1 MYTVDDKI
9 QLSANDLVNH
19 LACRH
24 LTELNLEVEAGLLVK
39 PNGWDPELELQRD
52 RGLAHE
58 QAYIGHLQDQGCQMT
73 TIEGVAVEDGSLA
86 ATVAAMRSGDQF
98 IYQAAL
104 RHGRF
109 AGRADILRRV
119 DVPSALGEWSYEVI
133 DTKLARET
141 RGGTILQ
148 LSLYSDL
155 VGAVQGKQPEY
166 MYVVAPWT
174 EFEPQQYRVDDYA
187 AYYRLIRMMLESSV
201 DQADLPGVY
210 PDPKGHCDICRWRD
224 QCASRRRADDHL
236 CLVAGISSLQ
246 ISELVER
253 NVATTGSLAV
263 EPLPI
268 AWKPN
273 RGAESSY
280 ARVREQARVQVESRD
295 KTIPVYET
303 LVPEAETG
311 LALLPEPSSG
321 DIFLDL
327 EGDPFVG
334 RSGLEYLF
342 GYLTID
348 EAGQEAYGAL
358 WGFTAAAEKRNF
370 EGFIDWVMSRWEQ
383 YPDLHIYHY
392 APYEPSALKRLM
404 GRYATREEEVDQM
417 LRAGLF
423 VDLYRVVRGGLRAGV
438 ESYSIKQLEQF
449 FAFTRQ
455 VSAQRRQLSA
465 VRHVPSSGIRGRG
478 RHSRHT

>member
-1 MYTVDDKI
+1 M
-9 QLSANDLVNH
+9 
-19 LACRH
+19 
-24 LTELNLEVEAGLLVK
+24 
-39 PNGWDPELELQRD
+39 
-52 RGLAHE
+52 
-58 QAYIGHLQDQGCQMT
+58 
-73 TIEGVAVEDGSLA
+73 
-86 ATVAAMRSGDQF
+86 
-98 IYQAAL
+98 
-104 RHGRF
+104 
-109 AGRADILRRV
+109 
-119 DVPSALGEWSYEVI
+119 I

-224 QCASRRRADDHL
+224 RCAARRRADDHL

-253 NVATTGSLAV
+253 NVATTSSLAV

-280 ARVREQARVQVESRD
+280 VRVREQARVQVESRD

-348 EAGQEAYGAL
+348 EAGQEEYGAL

-370 EGFIDWVMSRWEQ
+370 ESFVDWVMARWEQ

-404 GRYATREEEVDQM
+404 GRYATREDEVDQM

-438 ESYSIKQLEQF
+438 ESYSIKELEKF
-449 FAFTRQ
+449 FAFTRR
-455 VSAQRRQLSA
+455 VSLSEANSALFALSRLLEFGDGDAIHDAHQEAVAGYNRDDCASARHLRHWLEEIRDQLVREGAVIERPVPGDGQPSEEISERQQMIQALA
-465 VRHVPSSGIRGRG
+465 ERIAGDVDPLGN
-478 RHSRHT
+478 

>member
-1 MYTVDDKI
+1 MYKVNGKI

-24 LTELNLEVEAGLLVK
+24 LTELNLEVEAGLQAR
-39 PNGWDPELELQRD
+39 PNGWDPELELLRD

-58 QAYIGHLQDQGCQMT
+58 QAYIGHLQEQGCQVT
-73 TIEGVAVEDGSLA
+73 TIEGVAVEDGPLA

-155 VGAVQGKQPEY
+155 VGALQGKQPEY

-210 PDPKGHCDICRWRD
+210 PDPKGHCEICRWRD
-224 QCASRRRADDHL
+224 QCAARRRADDHL

-246 ISELVER
+246 ISELLER
-253 NVATTGSLAV
+253 NVATTSSLAV

-280 ARVREQARVQVESRD
+280 A
-295 KTIPVYET
+295 
-303 LVPEAETG
+303 
-311 LALLPEPSSG
+311 
-321 DIFLDL
+321 
-327 EGDPFVG
+327 EGP
-334 RSGLEYLF
+334 
-342 GYLTID
+342 
-348 EAGQEAYGAL
+348 
-358 WGFTAAAEKRNF
+358 
-370 EGFIDWVMSRWEQ
+370 
-383 YPDLHIYHY
+383 
-392 APYEPSALKRLM
+392 
-404 GRYATREEEVDQM
+404 
-417 LRAGLF
+417 
-423 VDLYRVVRGGLRAGV
+423 
-438 ESYSIKQLEQF
+438 
-449 FAFTRQ
+449 
-455 VSAQRRQLSA
+455 
-465 VRHVPSSGIRGRG
+465 
-478 RHSRHT
+478 